1 MKIKKPK
8 SVTALAEAFVWKFGS
23 APKSREWEFMVHAF
37 RKGYA
42 AAKRRLD
49 RSNKKAQP
57 RAGE

>member
-1 MKIKKPK
+1 MKTKKPK

-49 RSNKKAQP
+49 RSNTSHEP
-57 RAGE
+57 